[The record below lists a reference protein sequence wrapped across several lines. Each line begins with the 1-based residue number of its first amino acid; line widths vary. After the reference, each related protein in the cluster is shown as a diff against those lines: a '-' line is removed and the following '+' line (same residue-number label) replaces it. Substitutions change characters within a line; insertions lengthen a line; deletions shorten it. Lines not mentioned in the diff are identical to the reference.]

1 MSNINKNSIE
11 KVFDKRFKP
20 LEDNA
25 NNLSKELV
33 LREIENLPPVE
44 DEYEDED
51 IITKRNAVKEYL
63 KGNLKE
69 LGSAEKV
76 GTGESYEFKVVILE
90 NFRTLYIKKDDMNH
104 PVPIGIWLDLWER
117 DHSSYFGVR
126 EYIYKELPIN
136 ERANLEAQ
144 LQLYLW
150 VNKEYYTEYTRFYL
164 PKEYDTWFDEIN
176 PLCDKRNDYWSCINE
191 QFKQKLHHHIQKNK
205 SQLTGNDIFIEPGK
219 DTDVYGEHHE
229 YVYISP
235 DLFLEKVAKLWNIDM
250 NQNTSHDIEI
260 SKKYAKDMLRGDK
273 FPIPVV
279 HNVMHS
285 DRIDGWHRVLAAKE
299 LGVEMI
305 PVLMITESK
314 INKISQLT
322 GNVIFDITTTGMPF
336 YDSMLH
342 KEYIAGNRDPVE
354 YFKTNKG
361 LLFEIVWMSPTQY
374 LEESYKIHRK
384 FSIDYGIPQ
393 ITFETYLKTN
403 IDPDL
408 INEYVQRTLEG
419 SKMPMPVLDYDK
431 LTQEGRHRAVVAKE
445 LGVEKI
451 PVLVV
456 RTYEGD

>member
-205 SQLTGNDIFIEPGK
+205 SQLTGNDIF
-219 DTDVYGEHHE
+219 
-229 YVYISP
+229 
-235 DLFLEKVAKLWNIDM
+235 
-250 NQNTSHDIEI
+250 
-260 SKKYAKDMLRGDK
+260 
-273 FPIPVV
+273 
-279 HNVMHS
+279 
-285 DRIDGWHRVLAAKE
+285 
-299 LGVEMI
+299 
-305 PVLMITESK
+305 
-314 INKISQLT
+314 
-322 GNVIFDITTTGMPF
+322 DITTTGMSY
-336 YDSMLH
+336 YDAMLH

-361 LLFEIVWMSPTQY
+361 LVFEIVWMSPTQY